1 MLEDCVFYNFELLP
15 IFPFLGRHSNMQR
28 VLLTVLHLVLFA
40 SGQEDL
46 VDSLEADWEDGEWD
60 SREGR
65 FSFPRYLSL
74 HSVRDITECKE
85 KSAKVQKLSCIAVEE
100 NARDIILCK
109 KSAKIQNISSSPVED
124 SKSQCLGEK
133 MILGAGE
140 ATSLKSHKGDRWHH
154 EDVLMEGAQKNFIFW
169 DFVPNYG

>member
-1 MLEDCVFYNFELLP
+1 MLEDCVFCNFELLP
-15 IFPFLGRHSNMQR
+15 ILPFLGRHSNMQR

-46 VDSLEADWEDGEWD
+46 VDSLEADWEDKEWD

-85 KSAKVQKLSCIAVEE
+85 KSAKVQNISCIAVELHFIQCPFP
-100 NARDIILCK
+100 NQIQFGLSLSPLDTSAPRRPLSSARMSTGRCVT
-109 KSAKIQNISSSPVED
+109 ISPPSGARLSIR
-124 SKSQCLGEK
+124 S
-133 MILGAGE
+133 MI
-140 ATSLKSHKGDRWHH
+140 
-154 EDVLMEGAQKNFIFW
+154 F
-169 DFVPNYG
+169 PNQT

>member
-1 MLEDCVFYNFELLP
+1 
-15 IFPFLGRHSNMQR
+15 MQR

-46 VDSLEADWEDGEWD
+46 VDSLEADWEDKEWD

-85 KSAKVQKLSCIAVEE
+85 SQQKLKKISSIPVED
-100 NARDIILCK
+100 NARD
-109 KSAKIQNISSSPVED
+109 V
-124 SKSQCLGEK
+124 
-133 MILGAGE
+133 
-140 ATSLKSHKGDRWHH
+140 T
-154 EDVLMEGAQKNFIFW
+154 
-169 DFVPNYG
+169 

>member
-1 MLEDCVFYNFELLP
+1 
-15 IFPFLGRHSNMQR
+15 MQR

-74 HSVRDITECKE
+74 HSVSDITECQGGRAWQPFVGSKNGHE
-85 KSAKVQKLSCIAVEE
+85 NFRQARIYNFRVKCVVFARNRKFAKLTQYAIYT
-100 NARDIILCK
+100 
-109 KSAKIQNISSSPVED
+109 
-124 SKSQCLGEK
+124 
-133 MILGAGE
+133 M
-140 ATSLKSHKGDRWHH
+140 
-154 EDVLMEGAQKNFIFW
+154 
-169 DFVPNYG
+169 